1 MKRSR
6 HYTIDHN
13 GKPVPYL
20 IGWDGERI
28 TRTPSSHPYAYDAHF
43 TWKSERF
50 ETTDHAVYSDR
61 LFQWNSNKFDAS
73 VTAVWPEN
81 PGGQMFYS
89 RNPVDIQRFLCLYF
103 GKDVELTGVL
113 QGCNVSNGYPY
124 WIFAYRDI
132 PDTK

>member
-1 MKRSR
+1 MKRTR
-6 HYTIDHN
+6 HYTVDHN
-13 GKPVPYL
+13 GQPIPYL

-28 TRTPSSHPYAYDAHF
+28 MRTPSSYPYSYDPHF

-50 ETTDHAVYSDR
+50 ETTDRAVYSDR
-61 LFQWNSNKFDAS
+61 LFQWNSKAFNEA
-73 VTAVWPEN
+73 VAAVWPDD
-81 PGGQMFYS
+81 PVGQMFHS

-103 GKDVELTGVL
+103 SKDVELTGVL